1 MSIVQ
6 VNAGGMPM
14 AQPAL
19 AAPPVV
25 DVRPRLAAVPPP
37 AFRFTSLVLTE
48 RESLAR
54 GRSLTALGALLLHGI
69 LLAAML
75 LVPLLSNEIP
85 PAADRALRGFFVTP
99 VDAAPPPPP
108 PPASAASRTPATAP
122 AVVRTSEP
130 GRFTAPIE

>member
-25 DVRPRLAAVPPP
+25 DARPRLAAVPPP

-54 GRSLTALGALLLHGI
+54 GHSLTALGSLLLHGI
-69 LLAAML
+69 LLAAVL
-75 LVPLLSNEIP
+75 LVPLLSSDIP
-85 PAADRALRGFFVTP
+85 PAADRALRAFFVIP
-99 VDAAPPPPP
+99 VDAPAPPPPP
-108 PPASAASRTPATAP
+108 PPPPPAAAVATA
-122 AVVRTSEP
+122 R
-130 GRFTAPIE
+130 